1 MNQPSAVE
9 GAPPLGLEPLPSA
22 GLGLKG
28 VSALNSQRVRPA
40 MMSGMWVAFRCEYF
54 FAAVSQQCGSVKKRT
69 PGTPSDN
76 AHEDSI
82 TMSYQR
88 RRTVTR
94 TAQ

>member
-9 GAPPLGLEPLPSA
+9 GAPPLALEPLPSA

-54 FAAVSQQCGSVKKRT
+54 FAAVSRLPRV
-69 PGTPSDN
+69 PSPLSPSLTS
-76 AHEDSI
+76 H
-82 TMSYQR
+82 
-88 RRTVTR
+88 
-94 TAQ
+94 TAAALTAR

>member
-1 MNQPSAVE
+1 MRACVWRDGTVCGFSSSLFGRLRRFIQC
-9 GAPPLGLEPLPSA
+9 
-22 GLGLKG
+22 
-28 VSALNSQRVRPA
+28 VSWFSCLSCCL
-40 MMSGMWVAFRCEYF
+40 S
-54 FAAVSQQCGSVKKRT
+54 CGSESVKKRT
-69 PGTPSDN
+69 PGPPSDN